1 MSDMAD
7 GLRPW
12 QRFYRFL
19 WRFLGPAQTGLPPY
33 ATEEREEYR
42 RRNQPKP
49 AAVSEPPPGYRFMV
63 YTDPNGVPRRALI
76 PIDPAAPGE
85 APNPSGQA
93 PAAPGA
99 TPAPGVQG
107 PAEPTDGGPAP

>member
-1 MSDMAD
+1 MEDMAD

-33 ATEEREEYR
+33 ATAEEREEYA

-49 AAVSEPPPGYRFMV
+49 AGVSEPPPGYRFMV
-63 YTDPNGVPRRALI
+63 YTDPNGVPRRAII

-85 APNPSGQA
+85 APET
-93 PAAPGA
+93 PGA
-99 TPAPGVQG
+99 DGAAATEAP
-107 PAEPTDGGPAP
+107 DGGTAR

>member
-1 MSDMAD
+1 MAD

-33 ATEEREEYR
+33 ATEEEREEYR

-49 AAVSEPPPGYRFMV
+49 ASVSEPPPGYRFMV

-76 PIDPAAPGE
+76 PIDPAAPG
-85 APNPSGQA
+85 Q
-93 PAAPGA
+93 APGA
-99 TPAPGVQG
+99 TDATGVSG
-107 PAEPTDGGPAP
+107 PAEAPDGGGTKS